1 MNAKKDFKEAVA
13 LDAEYLKPRY
23 WLMKLHREDEE
34 YEEALE
40 HAEFIWQRDPKFADV
55 GKQRAE
61 ITKLKEEK
69 FEKMKTE
76 VVGQLKNLGN
86 MVLNKF
92 GLSTDNFKMQQNV
105 DGTYNINFQK

>member
-55 GKQRAE
+55 IK
-61 ITKLKEEK
+61 
-69 FEKMKTE
+69 
-76 VVGQLKNLGN
+76 
-86 MVLNKF
+86 
-92 GLSTDNFKMQQNV
+92 
-105 DGTYNINFQK
+105 